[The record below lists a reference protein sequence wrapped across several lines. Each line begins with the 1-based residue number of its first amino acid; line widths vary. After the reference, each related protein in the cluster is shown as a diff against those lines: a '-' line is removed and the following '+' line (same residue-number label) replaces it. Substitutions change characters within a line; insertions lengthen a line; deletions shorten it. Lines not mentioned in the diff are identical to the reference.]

1 MLTSDIVRYIIAI
14 SFANNNGK
22 KDNTYYTGIDNNGVH
37 STKSV
42 WSAQKYY
49 FIDEAI
55 EDMNEAKKEW
65 PEAEYSIRKIT
76 VEEKDLG

>member
-1 MLTSDIVRYIIAI
+1 MLITDIVRYIIVI
-14 SFANNNGK
+14 SFT
-22 KDNTYYTGIDNNGVH
+22 KDNGEKDSTYYTGIDSNGVH
-37 STKSV
+37 STKSI

-49 FIDEAI
+49 FMEDAI